1 MASNRRSEALTSA
14 YQLRLRRIAEAL
26 AGGLGVVWNQ
36 LPTPS
41 AEATEQWLRVVV
53 PLVLAAQRQAV
64 NLSDAY
70 VATYITAEI
79 GRRAGPVGIDPAPI
93 IGVRARGGTPL
104 ERVYAR
110 PVGLLSAAMTA
121 GKTMDEAL
129 RTERWRL
136 DRDAQT
142 DVSLAARSARRELG
156 MTEDEI
162 VGYRRVVSGGCALC
176 ASFADSFHRAD
187 DFMPIHPGCNCG
199 GEPVL
204 RDEGRNRP
212 ESPVVEDIPSRAERA
227 EQGERVARVV
237 NDSELGPLL
246 EAITN

>member
-1 MASNRRSEALTSA
+1 MASNRRSEAYTAA
-14 YQLRLRRIAEAL
+14 YQQQLRRLAATLAAAL
-26 AGGLGVVWNQ
+26 GIVWQ
-36 LPTPS
+36 RLPDPS
-41 AEATEQWLRVVV
+41 PQATEEWLRAVV
-53 PLVLAAQRQAV
+53 PLVLASQTQAV
-64 NLSDAY
+64 VLSDAY
-70 VATYITAEI
+70 VASYVTAET
-79 GRRAGPVGIDPAPI
+79 GRRVGPVGIDPAPI

-110 PVGLLSAAMTA
+110 PVGLLVAGMAA
-121 GKTMDEAL
+121 GKTLDEAL
-129 RTERWRL
+129 RQERWRL

-156 MTEDEI
+156 MAEDEI

-212 ESPVVEDIPSRAERA
+212 ESPVIDDIPSRAERA